1 MLPACAFVANT
12 IAMAALA
19 REARIGDISS
29 ADSIMTGRLRA
40 KPIAKPLHV
49 VLVEP
54 EIPPNTGNIAR
65 LCAATGSVLHLV
77 GRLGFRID
85 DHAVRR
91 AGLDYW
97 HLVDVRTHVDFA
109 QFLHAFEKEG
119 GGALHLFSAQTEKS
133 YLKADY
139 APGDALIFGKE
150 SVGLPAD
157 LLAKYND
164 RVLAIPT
171 LGKVRSLNLS
181 NAVSIV
187 LYESLRKIG
196 ALDEPFVGD

>member
-1 MLPACAFVANT
+1 
-12 IAMAALA
+12 MAALA
-19 REARIGDISS
+19 MEARISDIKWP
-29 ADSIMTGRLRA
+29 DSNMPGRLRA
-40 KPIAKPLHV
+40 KPIRKPFHI

-65 LCAATGSVLHLV
+65 LAGATTSVLHLV
-77 GRLGFRID
+77 GRLGFKID

-109 QFLHAFEKEG
+109 HFLHAFEKES
-119 GGALHLFSAQTEKS
+119 GGALHLFSAQSDRS
-133 YLKADY
+133 YLAPSY
-139 APGDALIFGKE
+139 EPGDALVFGKE
-150 SVGLPAD
+150 SVGLPED
-157 LLAKYND
+157 LLAKYKD
-164 RVLAIPT
+164 RVAAIPT

-187 LYESLRKIG
+187 VYEALRKTG
-196 ALDEPFVGD
+196 TLDATYVDE